1 MSKDDFMAQALPR
14 LELSDQDM
22 KTILEL
28 SVCLLETNLMQQKQL
43 QLTRDRFPDSR
54 VWREVQRKDGI
65 RVFKEF
71 QPQNSMSSGN
81 CPQADASHPD
91 KSTMLSL
98 LMLGTVAEA
107 SVRRV
112 VPQQEQGERKEARL
126 LRASYSSTRRAT
138 LDTMNIPWRSVL
150 VL

>member
-1 MSKDDFMAQALPR
+1 MSKDAFMAQALPR
-14 LELSDQDM
+14 LELSNQDM

-65 RVFKEF
+65 KVFKEF
-71 QPQNSMSSGN
+71 QPQNSMLSGN

-98 LMLGTVAEA
+98 LMLGTVA
-107 SVRRV
+107 VI
-112 VPQQEQGERKEARL
+112 L
-126 LRASYSSTRRAT
+126 IHSSSHNGNNEHP
-138 LDTMNIPWRSVL
+138 LEECSL
-150 VL
+150 VS